1 MLGNVGQHLRSD
13 YMILQTSEKL
23 IRYRK
28 TRLEFIQPIKIIFEY
43 YYYKII
49 IKLLYNRRLT
59 KYLFI
64 SRNLFHFLELKGY
77 LNKIRV
83 CLLKINHLILN
94 RSY

>member
-1 MLGNVGQHLRSD
+1 
-13 YMILQTSEKL
+13 MILQTSEKL

-49 IKLLYNRRLT
+49 IKLLYNRKLT

-64 SRNLFHFLELKGY
+64 SRNLFQFLELKGY